1 MAVPGT
7 GSTNQSLTMAAAK
20 RLAGKAHTSNQK
32 EIYDSKKRKK
42 IILISYYSHSIVD
55 GGLELISYTTLLT
68 PTTLLIILFETF

>member
-42 IILISYYSHSIVD
+42 IIAA
-55 GGLELISYTTLLT
+55 
-68 PTTLLIILFETF
+68 